1 MIVDGRMIGAEV
13 ALLVVLL
20 AIWRLMVAAMV
31 EAASFALVMCQ

>member
-1 MIVDGRMIGAEV
+1 MIVDGYIAGADIV
-13 ALLVVLL
+13 MLVVLL